1 MIKNVIGTVKGALM
15 FYEGNG
21 VEVIN
26 ENTDGR
32 YLKDRKGRMTLNGDL
47 LDASEEWVL
56 GLPVV
61 GLRARDNT
69 IIIYVDGWKQK
80 KLPKLWVVFLYILP
94 IDNPKTLWY
103 NWAARDRTWR
113 AVFLSIGGSHKFLG
127 RIFV

>member
-15 FYEGNG
+15 FYEENG

-61 GLRARDNT
+61 GLKAKGDVL
-69 IIIYVDGWKQK
+69 IIYVDGW
-80 KLPKLWVVFLYILP
+80 
-94 IDNPKTLWY
+94 N
-103 NWAARDRTWR
+103 
-113 AVFLSIGGSHKFLG
+113 
-127 RIFV
+127 

>member
-1 MIKNVIGTVKGALM
+1 MTLSMVKNVIGTVKGALM

-61 GLRARDNT
+61 GLKARDNT
-69 IIIYVDGWKQK
+69 IIIYVDG
-80 KLPKLWVVFLYILP
+80 
-94 IDNPKTLWY
+94 
-103 NWAARDRTWR
+103 
-113 AVFLSIGGSHKFLG
+113 
-127 RIFV
+127 

>member
-1 MIKNVIGTVKGALM
+1 MTLSMVKNVIGLVKGALM
-15 FYEGNG
+15 FYDGNG

-61 GLRARDNT
+61 GLKARDNT
-69 IIIYVDGWKQK
+69 IIIYVDG
-80 KLPKLWVVFLYILP
+80 
-94 IDNPKTLWY
+94 
-103 NWAARDRTWR
+103 
-113 AVFLSIGGSHKFLG
+113 
-127 RIFV
+127 

>member
-1 MIKNVIGTVKGALM
+1 MTLSMVKNVIGTVKGALM

-69 IIIYVDGWKQK
+69 IIIYVDG
-80 KLPKLWVVFLYILP
+80 
-94 IDNPKTLWY
+94 
-103 NWAARDRTWR
+103 
-113 AVFLSIGGSHKFLG
+113 
-127 RIFV
+127 

>member
-1 MIKNVIGTVKGALM
+1 MTLSMVKNVIGLVKGALM
-15 FYEGNG
+15 FYDGNG

-61 GLRARDNT
+61 GLKAKGDVL
-69 IIIYVDGWKQK
+69 IIYVDG
-80 KLPKLWVVFLYILP
+80 
-94 IDNPKTLWY
+94 
-103 NWAARDRTWR
+103 
-113 AVFLSIGGSHKFLG
+113 
-127 RIFV
+127 

>member
-1 MIKNVIGTVKGALM
+1 MTLSMIKNVIGTVKGALM

-32 YLKDRKGRMTLNGDL
+32 YLKDREGRMTLNGDL

-61 GLRARDNT
+61 GLKAKGDVL
-69 IIIYVDGWKQK
+69 IIYVDG
-80 KLPKLWVVFLYILP
+80 
-94 IDNPKTLWY
+94 
-103 NWAARDRTWR
+103 
-113 AVFLSIGGSHKFLG
+113 
-127 RIFV
+127 

>member
-1 MIKNVIGTVKGALM
+1 MTLSMVKNVIGTVKGALM

-56 GLPVV
+56 GLSVV
-61 GLRARDNT
+61 GLKAKDNT
-69 IIIYVDGWKQK
+69 IIIYVDG
-80 KLPKLWVVFLYILP
+80 
-94 IDNPKTLWY
+94 
-103 NWAARDRTWR
+103 
-113 AVFLSIGGSHKFLG
+113 
-127 RIFV
+127 